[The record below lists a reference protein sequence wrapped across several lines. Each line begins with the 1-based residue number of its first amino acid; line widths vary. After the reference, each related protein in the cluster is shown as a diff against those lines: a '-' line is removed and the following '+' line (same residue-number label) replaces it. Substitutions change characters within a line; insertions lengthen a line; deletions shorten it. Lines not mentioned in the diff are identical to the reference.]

1 MRGKTIIITGATSGI
16 GEVAAIR
23 LAEQGAR
30 IVFTARDKAR
40 ADETMAKLRKAGPDA
55 DHAVHM
61 ADLSTLSEMK
71 RVGALLAGEPQIDVL
86 VNNAGALFNK
96 RQETADGL
104 EMTFA
109 LNHMGYFV
117 ITNLLLDKLKPGARI
132 VTVAS
137 NAHRGAKLRFDDLQ
151 STRGYVGFPVYSKS
165 NLANILF
172 NRELARRTPDGVTA
186 NALHP
191 GFVATRF
198 GDNSGGLMGTVMK
211 VAKPIGAISPEEG
224 AKTIIYLAS
233 SPEVAGVT
241 GQYFFE
247 CKPTTPTAE
256 ARNDADAKRL
266 WEASA
271 QISAQSPGTFRNYPS
286 SRRTFILSTQQ

>member
-1 MRGKTIIITGATSGI
+1 MSMEGKTVVITGATSGI
-16 GEVAAIR
+16 GEVAAVR

-40 ADETMAKLRKAGPDA
+40 ADDTLAALRKAGPQA
-55 DHAVHM
+55 EHAVHM
-61 ADLSTLSEMK
+61 ADLSRLAEMK
-71 RVGALLAGEPQIDVL
+71 RIGAELAREPQIDVL
-86 VNNAGALFNK
+86 INNAGALFNK

-109 LNHMGYFV
+109 LNHMAYFV
-117 ITNLLLDKLKPGARI
+117 VTNLLLSKLKPGARI

-137 NAHRGAKLRFDDLQ
+137 NAHRGAKLDFDDLQ
-151 STRGYVGFPVYSKS
+151 SRRGYTGFPVYSRSK
-165 NLANILF
+165 LCNILF
-172 NRELARRTPDGVTA
+172 NRELARRLSGSGVTA

-198 GDNSGGLMGTVMK
+198 GDNSGGLMRTVLK

-224 AKTIIYLAS
+224 ARTIIYLAS
-233 SPEVAGVT
+233 SPQVAGVS
-241 GQYFFE
+241 GEYFYE

-256 ARNDADAKRL
+256 ARNDEDARKL
-266 WEASA
+266 WE
-271 QISAQSPGTFRNYPS
+271 ISERIAG
-286 SRRTFILSTQQ
+286 